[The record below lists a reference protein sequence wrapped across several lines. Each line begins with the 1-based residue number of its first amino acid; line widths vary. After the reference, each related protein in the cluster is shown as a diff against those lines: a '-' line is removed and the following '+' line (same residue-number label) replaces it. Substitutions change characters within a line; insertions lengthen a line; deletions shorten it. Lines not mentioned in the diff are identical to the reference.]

1 MKVLNKIF
9 AAILSFALLLSGI
22 SVMAADSVA
31 MTYDEIGYVTVSGNA
46 GEGHVGFDATLMLV
60 KSDVTD
66 YENMDESDIGYI
78 SQTTID
84 ADGSYSFEFS
94 FSGFE
99 YSGNTVSNY
108 KALVNADGTQLTP
121 SVTRV
126 ERITDMASFDIDFSN
141 FGRSVANI
149 TNQYKLKDLGYKMV
163 ICFYS
168 ENGKLLDVIMENKYT
183 GDSNKITYGY
193 SDVPYGTSYA
203 KAFIWE
209 SLGSLIPLA
218 TPEKLDISGRTTSRE
233 VMMLTIAPGSDET
246 ERNFAWYDIPEIDG
260 AQIQY
265 AVKTSENDLSVFPED
280 RAITVQGTSGRVDV
294 DDYIGIPFG
303 EMAFS
308 HDEEYS
314 WGKATVSGL
323 EKGKEYVYRLGDKFG
338 WCKGIYEFKT
348 DSEPES
354 GFDFLLFAD
363 EHAHYNVDG
372 RSNYI
377 IDEAR
382 TKAIETAPDAS
393 LAIAVGDLVDYPWF
407 EIAYEKY
414 FDRDAM
420 TSLPLAAVSGST
432 HDFMIKYPS
441 ATLFDY
447 HFNMPNQDSKSYIK
461 NLGANYYYTYGD
473 VLFINIMHNLPVNYA
488 QTKAYIEEVAQAHPD
503 VKWKVLVAHIP
514 FGVDT
519 EEENVTFSDYFKEE
533 NADFIADSGIDLVIS
548 GHTHDF
554 VRTKPLYAGKATD
567 DVITNDS
574 VTNPKG
580 VTYMNLNTSGM
591 LSGGYGQTHQDYVIK
606 DNKIPLNPYSRNDSY
621 PYGDYYYT
629 HFSKAE
635 VVTENEDSTTL
646 KITTYQNS
654 HSLTQPYP
662 VVKTEVIDTYTITKT
677 K

>member
-9 AAILSFALLLSGI
+9 AAILSFALLVSGI

-60 KSDVTD
+60 KADVTD
-66 YENMDESDIGYI
+66 YDNMKESDIGYI
-78 SQTTID
+78 GQTTID
-84 ADGSYSFEFS
+84 ADGSYSFEFG
-94 FSGFE
+94 FSDFE
-99 YSGNTVSNY
+99 YNANTVSNY
-108 KALVNADGTQLTP
+108 KALVNVDGTQVTP
-121 SVTRV
+121 SVTKV
-126 ERITDMASFDIDFSN
+126 ERISDMASFDIDFSN

-183 GDSNKITYGY
+183 GDSNKITYSY

-209 SLGSLIPLA
+209 SLGSLIPLT
-218 TPEKLDISGRTTSRE
+218 TPEKLDISGRTASRE

-280 RAITVQGTSGRVDV
+280 RAVTVQGTSERVDV
-294 DDYIGIPFG
+294 DDYIGIKFG
-303 EMAFS
+303 ELEFS
-308 HDEEYS
+308 HDEEYTS
-314 WGKATVSGL
+314 CKATITGL
-323 EKGKEYVYRLGDKFG
+323 QKGTEYVYRLGDKFG

-348 DSEPES
+348 DAAPEN
-354 GFDFLLFAD
+354 GFDFLLFSD

-382 TKAIETAPDAS
+382 TKALETVPNAS

-447 HFNMPNQDSKSYIK
+447 HFNMPNPDNVSYIK

-473 VLFINIMHNLPVNYA
+473 VLFINIMHNLPVNYE
-488 QTKAYIEEVAQAHPD
+488 QTKAYIEKVANAHPD

-519 EEENVTFSDYFKEE
+519 EGENITFANYFKEE
-533 NADFIADSGIDLVIS
+533 NADFIADCGVDVVIS
-548 GHTHDF
+548 GHTHAYA
-554 VRTKPLYAGKATD
+554 RTNPLYAGKVTNDVVTD
-567 DVITNDS
+567 DS

-580 VTYMNLNTSGM
+580 VTYINLNTSGM
-591 LSGGYGQTHQDYVIK
+591 LSGGYNHNYPEYVAK
-606 DNKIPLNPYSRNDSY
+606 GDNVPLNPYSRNDSY

-629 HFSKAE
+629 NFSKAE
-635 VVTENEDSTTL
+635 VITESGSTTL
-646 KITTYQNS
+646 KITTYRNS
-654 HSLTQPYP
+654 HSLSAPYP
-662 VVKTEVIDTYTITKT
+662 VVKTDIIDTYTITKT